1 MSVTNG
7 MNNYTLHIVS
17 NSEMFIPE
25 NELIINTRPRIDWEI
40 NRRPN
45 VITPTSV
52 IFSDPS
58 DIPDASLRMY
68 TRSYIPE
75 IIPQIIPEIIRFQ
88 HHFNEGS
95 DSESLPELIDVSN
108 PQIVDQSF
116 SNEYLESFNDFSNEY
131 LDLINNDDDDGN
143 IYFSETSHIETQ
155 IQELNIS
162 EEDRNCCICME
173 TKDKIEI
180 CQINCGHK
188 FCGECI
194 SHHIERIHT
203 NSVCPLCRTDIKILT
218 RQY

>member
-1 MSVTNG
+1 MSVINE
-7 MNNYTLHIVS
+7 MNNYTLHVVS
-17 NSEMFIPE
+17 NSEMIIPE
-25 NELIINTRPRIDWEI
+25 NELTIDWEI

-58 DIPDASLRMY
+58 VIPDASFRMFY
-68 TRSYIPE
+68 LASYVHAY
-75 IIPQIIPEIIRFQ
+75 RFQ

-95 DSESLPELIDVSN
+95 DSDSLPELIDISN
-108 PQIVDQSF
+108 PQIVDQRF
-116 SNEYLESFNDFSNEY
+116 VNEY
-131 LDLINNDDDDGN
+131 LDSIDNENNGN
-143 IYFSETSHIETQ
+143 LYFSETSHIETQ
-155 IQELNIS
+155 IQELDIS

-194 SHHIERIHT
+194 SHHIERNHT